1 MAIHPNLRR
10 VLLGCVLSNA
20 LIGAVGLSTIGNS
33 TAATTTLAANCAP
46 ATGCQPVTSAQNV
59 EGPTTTVAAPTT
71 VAPVAT
77 TAAPTTAQ
85 KISSKGRASTRTSTS
100 TAAVAAD
107 DVTGIASSAAPPTQ
121 PRIAPTTG
129 TYPVSFSGSAS
140 VDGKAQKVPSSGS
153 LRLSRSGDNIEQ
165 SSPDAPG
172 DLVILQHY
180 GNNESTLVSLQMTAN
195 NTTKTFAPSSGATYL
210 QYNSPSGTSWNWSAT
225 STDGKTQVQAS
236 GTVGGTSN
244 MVINGQNVATVQM
257 TTTLTLSGDINGTAK
272 LVTWASPAYRVPVRE
287 RAVINATA
295 KVSWSSVRL
304 VSDVTTTLSRL
315 SPN

>member
-1 MAIHPNLRR
+1 MAIHANLRR

-20 LIGAVGLSTIGNS
+20 LIGVVGLSAIGQ
-33 TAATTTLAANCAP
+33 TTTTLTAKSAVAP
-46 ATGCQPVTSAQNV
+46 SHQTV
-59 EGPTTTVAAPTT
+59 TTVRTEPAAPTT

-77 TAAPTTAQ
+77 TAVVANSTHKT
-85 KISSKGRASTRTSTS
+85 SSTGRASTRTSTS

-107 DVTGIASSAAPPTQ
+107 DVTGIASSAAPQSQ
-121 PRIAPTTG
+121 PRIAPATG

-153 LRLSRSGDNIEQ
+153 LRLSKSGSNIEQ

-172 DLVILQHY
+172 DLVLVQHY

-195 NTTKTFAPSSGATYL
+195 NTTKTFAPSSPATYL
-210 QYNSPSGTSWNWSAT
+210 QYNSPAGTSWNWSAT
-225 STDGKTQVQAS
+225 SSDGKTKVQAT

-244 MVINGQNVATVQM
+244 MVINGENVSTVQL

-272 LVTWASPAYRVPVRE
+272 LVTWASPAYRLPVQE
-287 RAVINATA
+287 RTVINATA

-304 VSDVTTTLSRL
+304 VSDVTTTFSRL